1 MAYEGGAMVGNGTGM
16 FGDAADRLM
25 QNDFDVGV
33 LRPWYDPE
41 TKQSYY
47 SRTINGKQRT
57 YVSNTPAVLSYDS
70 WKQFDSMIIRAVT
83 EELSAVADVRMA
95 GLEYR
100 LPNGMGHTVLQYQ
113 TQGDISAAT
122 VSMDPI
128 RRSEADRPETDIG
141 LLPLPIIH
149 KDFDFS
155 AREIAVSR
163 QGNMPLD
170 TSTAELAAR
179 KVAEE
184 AEKMLIGTVDPYGY
198 GGGTIYG
205 YINHPSRA
213 TNFSLTAPTGSNG
226 GTVVNEV
233 LNLRQLLINDYHKG
247 PFMLYVN
254 MQWAAHLDNEFSTS
268 KGDNT
273 LRQRILAIEG
283 IRGIKTL
290 DFLPTT
296 NYEMVLVE
304 MKSSNVRMV
313 VGMEPML
320 MQWESQGG
328 LLKHFKVAAMLV
340 PQLRTDT
347 DSNIGVAHGRSAT
360 A

>member
-1 MAYEGGAMVGNGTGM
+1 MSQDSGVLIGNHVNI
-16 FGDAADRLM
+16 FGDAADRLV
-25 QNDFDVGV
+25 QADFDINV

-41 TKQSYY
+41 TKQSYIT
-47 SRTINGKQRT
+47 RNINGKEQT
-57 YVSNTPAVLSYDS
+57 FVSNAPAVLSYDS
-70 WKQFDSMIIRAVT
+70 WKLFDDMIIRAVT
-83 EELSAVADVRMA
+83 EELRAVADVRMA
-95 GLEYR
+95 GLEFN

-113 TQGDISAAT
+113 TQGDITPAT

-128 RRSEADRPETDIG
+128 RRSEADRPTTDIG

-155 AREIAVSR
+155 AREIMVSK

-184 AEKMLIGTVDPYGY
+184 AEKMLIGTVDPYSY
-198 GGGTIYG
+198 GNGTIYG
-205 YINHPSRA
+205 YLTHPNRA
-213 TNFSLTAPTGSNG
+213 TKFDLTVPTGANG
-226 GTVVNEV
+226 TTVVNEV
-233 LNLRQLLINDYHKG
+233 LALRQLLINDFHKG
-247 PFMLYVN
+247 PYILYVN
-254 MQWAAHLDNEFSTS
+254 MQWAAFLDNDFSTA
-268 KGDNT
+268 KGDMT

-283 IRGIKTL
+283 IRDVRTL

-296 NYEMVLVE
+296 NYHMVLVE

-313 VGMEPML
+313 VGMEPTL

-328 LLKHFKVAAMLV
+328 LLKHFKVAAMLIGQIR
-340 PQLRTDT
+340 PDT
-347 DSNIGVAHGRSAT
+347 DGNLGVAHGRSAT
-360 A
+360 P